1 MKSNSMYKLPTLI
14 AFFTGLRSTEI
25 KYLLE
30 RWDELKKIEIH
41 DYVMLVELNYDRGK
55 KKAYITLMPT
65 QLAEQIKRMKLSSNW
80 KDAVRYKYGVRLGL
94 FRKAWIA
101 ITAKHLDAAERDLL
115 QGRLKSVQVR
125 HYIKHIRDIAK
136 RYAEAFEKYQ
146 QEILSP
152 SSASILET
160 RNT

>member
-1 MKSNSMYKLPTLI
+1 M
-14 AFFTGLRSTEI
+14 F
-25 KYLLE
+25 E

-41 DYVMLVELNYDRGK
+41 DNVMLVELNYDRGK

-65 QLAEQIKRMKLSSNW
+65 ALANQIKSMKLSPNW
-80 KDAVRYKYGVRLGL
+80 KDAVRYKYEVRLGL

-101 ITAKHLDAAERDLL
+101 ITTKHLDAAERDLL
-115 QGRLKSVQVR
+115 QGRLRSVQVK

-136 RYAEAFEKYQ
+136 RYAEAFVKYQ

-152 SSASILET
+152 SNASILET
-160 RNT
+160 KKT